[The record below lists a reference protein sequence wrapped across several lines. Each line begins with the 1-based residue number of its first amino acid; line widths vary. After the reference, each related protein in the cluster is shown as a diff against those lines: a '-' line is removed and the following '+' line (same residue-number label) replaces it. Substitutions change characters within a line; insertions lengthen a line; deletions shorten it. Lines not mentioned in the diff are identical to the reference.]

1 MTEEE
6 RLKRINHIV
15 DMLIV
20 LGYDQMIL
28 DGTDLCSLINTI
40 EHSTKNSLSPCNF

>member
-6 RLKRINHIV
+6 RHRKINHIV

-20 LGYDQMIL
+20 LGYDQIVL
-28 DGTDLCSLINTI
+28 DGTDLCSLIDII
-40 EHSTKNSLSPCNF
+40 EHSTKNSLSSCNL